1 MKILLVDDEG
11 GFLKAMGDVL
21 RDSGYEVLVAEDGKI
36 AREQLETQHVDLI
49 ISDVFMPTLDG
60 MRFHDYVRDFSNQR
74 RTPFIYM
81 SGYDDESTRAL
92 AADPDCDFFL
102 SKTTPLDQI
111 LSFIESLRTDVPAAR
126 PTT

>member
-1 MKILLVDDEG
+1 MKILLVDDES

-21 RDSGYEVLVAEDGKI
+21 RDSGYEVLVAENGKI
-36 AREQLETQHVDLI
+36 AREHLEAENVDLI

-60 MRFHDYVRDFSNQR
+60 MRFHDYVREFSNAR

-92 AADPDCDFFL
+92 ASDPAVDFFL
-102 SKTTPLDQI
+102 SKTSPLEKILGLIKSLTPAQLER
-111 LSFIESLRTDVPAAR
+111 SKT
-126 PTT
+126 